1 MKIYTA
7 YWKDPS
13 DDYYDEYNRR
23 MFTTRELADA
33 FLTDLM
39 NYEHIERYYV
49 LEEEVYEEF
58 SPTEIDDEDDDD
70 DYPCDIINEF

>member
-7 YWKDPS
+7 HWNNS
-13 DDYYDEYNRR
+13 DEDYYASQNRR
-23 MFTTRELADA
+23 MFTTREDADA

-49 LEEEVYEEF
+49 LEEDVHEEF
-58 SPTEIDDEDDDD
+58 SPTEIDDD